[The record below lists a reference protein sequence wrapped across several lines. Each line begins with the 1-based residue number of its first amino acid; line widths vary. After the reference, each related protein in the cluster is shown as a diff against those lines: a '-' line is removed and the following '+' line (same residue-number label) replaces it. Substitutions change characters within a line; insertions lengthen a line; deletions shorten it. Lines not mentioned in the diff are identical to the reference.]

1 MTPPCGWG
9 TMHFPPIIREGPMSK
24 RNLTRRQSWRIKKI
38 QQERVDRAQ
47 QKEERFSHEL
57 AAGDLG
63 DEIEGRIIAHYGRQ
77 TDVEGISGEFAGKKM
92 RCYLRANLDPLVT
105 GDRVIW
111 RPGAEEGVVVANL
124 PRDSVLKRPTPHGEL
139 KAVAAN
145 IDLIVITFAPEP
157 TPHANLIDRYLVAAE
172 LSNID
177 VVLLLNKTDLLNDAN
192 REAIARL
199 SERYTSIGYTVLNA
213 STRSSEGL
221 AELQSAI
228 NGKTS
233 VFVGQSG
240 VGKSSLINV
249 LLPGV
254 DLRVGALSE
263 GTKKGT
269 HTTTT
274 ARLFHFPS
282 GGDLIDSP
290 GIREFALWH
299 LSSDELLEGFRE
311 FRPFL
316 GRCRFRDCRHD
327 REPGC
332 ALRKALEDNILNPS
346 RMQSYQQ
353 ILKSLDGEAQLR
365 LETE

>member
-1 MTPPCGWG
+1 
-9 TMHFPPIIREGPMSK
+9 MSK
-24 RNLTRRQSWRIKKI
+24 RNLTRRQNWRIKKI
-38 QQERVDRAQ
+38 QQERVERAQ
-47 QKEERFSHEL
+47 KKDDRFSAEL
-57 AAGDLG
+57 TAGELG
-63 DEIEGRIIAHYGRQ
+63 DEQEGIIVAHYGRQ
-77 TDVEGISGEFAGKKM
+77 TDVEGISGDYKGKII
-92 RCYLRANLDPLVT
+92 RCYLRANLEPLVT

-111 RPGAEEGVVVANL
+111 RPGNSDGVVVANL
-124 PRDSVLKRPTPHGEL
+124 PRASVLKRPTPHGEL
-139 KAVAAN
+139 KSVAAN

-157 TPHANLIDRYLVAAE
+157 TPYANLIDRYLVAAE
-172 LSNID
+172 LSNIRA
-177 VVLLLNKTDLLNDAN
+177 VLLLNKTDLVNDSN
-192 REAIARL
+192 SESLERL
-199 SERYTSIGYTVLNA
+199 KHRYTSIGYKVLEA

-221 AELQSAI
+221 AELQQELDQQI
-228 NGKTS
+228 S

-240 VGKSSLINV
+240 VGKSSLINA

-263 GTKKGT
+263 ASRKGT

-299 LSSDELLEGFRE
+299 LTPDELLEGFRE

-316 GRCRFRDCRHD
+316 GHCRFRDCRHD

-332 ALRKALEDNILNPS
+332 ALRQALENGDINPS

-353 ILKSLDGEAQLR
+353 ILQSLDSEAQLR